1 MQKGYSDYNT
11 DLSLCKPNE
20 KGILKMSIAEEM
32 IVKLL
37 KMSMNLSLEELE
49 SLRSLWIKE
58 VKGIEQSEELQSS
71 CNKFMDLVIQFKREI
86 LEGEYAENSS
96 SVS

>member
-1 MQKGYSDYNT
+1 M
-11 DLSLCKPNE
+11 C
-20 KGILKMSIAEEM
+20 IAEEM
-32 IVKLL
+32 IVKIL
-37 KMSMNLSLEELE
+37 KMSIGLSIEELE

-58 VKGIEQSEELQSS
+58 VKGIDQSEELQHS

-86 LEGEYAENSS
+86 LEGEYAEKSS